1 MSTNTGVVQ
10 SANASGKSNITMSS
24 VVNPRMFDTFEKK
37 GRLLKSLVREKIS
50 EVLSEL
56 PSTLHHLLKVQCIL
70 SGSSISS
77 IYHNETI
84 NDFDLWFKEKTMI
97 EGSKSYILGQHQ
109 HSIMEY
115 GETDAYAGLQP
126 NNENYTQKII
136 TNNAIT
142 LKGKVQII
150 TLGEYDQQRK
160 YFDFVHC
167 MPFYDI
173 EKDIFYISPEQ
184 MECISEKKLKIKT
197 PVGKLPSEWRI
208 SKFLRRDWSWY

>member
-1 MSTNTGVVQ
+1 MLTNTGVVQ
-10 SANASGKSNITMSS
+10 SASASGKSNITMSS
-24 VVNPRMFDTFEKK
+24 LVNPKIYETFERK
-37 GRLLKSLVREKIS
+37 GLVLKALVREKIS
-50 EVLSEL
+50 EALSGL
-56 PSTLHHLLKVQCIL
+56 PSTLHHMLKVQCIL

-84 NDFDLWFKEKTMI
+84 NDFDLWFKEKTLI
-97 EGSKSYILGQHQ
+97 EGSKSYVLEQHA

-115 GETDAYAGLQP
+115 GETDAYAGLEP
-126 NNENYTQKII
+126 NNEKYNAKII

-184 MECISEKKLKIKT
+184 MECISEKKLKMNPGGRT
-197 PVGKLPSEWRI
+197 PTEWRI
-208 SKFLRRDWSWY
+208 SKFLRRDWGWY